1 MLNTTT
7 NSEGDQ
13 GKRQGVSEHKGLLPL
28 GLALDL
34 AWSSCLLFLAVLS
47 RVVTDCEMN
56 VVPLPVMREVMGSF
70 HQLGEEPGQDD
81 WEKQNGKVGHDVMCL
96 V

>member
-1 MLNTTT
+1 M
-7 NSEGDQ
+7 
-13 GKRQGVSEHKGLLPL
+13 SEHEWLLPL

-34 AWSSCLLFLAVLS
+34 AWSSCLLLFAVLPG
-47 RVVTDCEMN
+47 VVTDRETN
-56 VVPLPVMREVMGSF
+56 VVPLPATREVMGGF

-81 WEKQNGKVGHDVMCL
+81 REKQNRKVGHDVMCL

>member
-1 MLNTTT
+1 MTT
-7 NSEGDQ
+7 NSEGDR
-13 GKRQGVSEHKGLLPL
+13 GKRQEVSEHEGLFPL
-28 GLALDL
+28 GLALGL

-47 RVVTDCEMN
+47 RVVTDHETN
-56 VVPLPVMREVMGSF
+56 VVPLPATREVMGGF